1 MERLPDAYRH
11 NCGATRWPRALSAW
25 SVTSQPMP
33 VATAAQATRPTT
45 ILNRLGI
52 HNSPRLAPVDT
63 TTVPVGLFAVEP
75 DFLGPYQ

>member
-1 MERLPDAYRH
+1 
-11 NCGATRWPRALSAW
+11 
-25 SVTSQPMP
+25 MP
-33 VATAAQATRPTT
+33 VATAAQATSPTT

-52 HNSPRLAPVDT
+52 HDSPRLAPVDT